1 MPYIELYYP
10 EDNIACAYWQSGN
23 YFYRQYE
30 NETKAKR
37 ICCQLTPSK
46 RMAMEV
52 LLTERI

>member
-30 NETKAKR
+30 NETRAKR
-37 ICCQLTPSK
+37 ISEAEYISAYEQYYN
-46 RMAMEV
+46 
-52 LLTERI
+52 I